1 MLLHLLVLPPRGVQE
16 KSKKRAML
24 RRCCHMFLRLLAL
37 PPRGVLVCLYI
48 IYIQGIAEQRRQW
61 PININAQTSRAAT
74 AARGAHPEA
83 SDACKTR

>member
-1 MLLHLLVLPPRGVQE
+1 
-16 KSKKRAML
+16 
-24 RRCCHMFLRLLAL
+24 MFLRLLAL

-61 PININAQTSRAAT
+61 PININAQTSRAAA